1 MSEWEDE
8 RMGKRED
15 IKMIKEYEKAYKM
28 IQDAHHI
35 VVASHINP
43 DGDTLGSMLGLGI
56 ALKKTGKKITYFNKE
71 EALPKK
77 FDFLPSYTKIKSSL
91 PSSFDLLICVDAAS
105 FERIGI
111 DKASVPSMIAFDHHK
126 SNTKFA
132 DINIVDPTKVST
144 SLVVLDFL
152 QYFTYEITKECAIS
166 LYTALVEDSGFFKFD
181 RVKQETF
188 EKAAYLVKKGA
199 NPANISNMLTNR
211 NSLAKIRLMQ
221 RYLEALTL
229 KNNATVCLS
238 KITLNDFKQTGALRS
253 DSDSFVNIGLSLA
266 TVHLSIFMYEV
277 DREFIK
283 FSLRS
288 KDDSIDCS
296 QIALHYGGGGHKR
309 AAGFTAKIKD
319 TNDIIQDIILKIK
332 N

>member
-1 MSEWEDE
+1 
-8 RMGKRED
+8 
-15 IKMIKEYEKAYKM
+15 MIKEYKKAYDL
-28 IQDAHHI
+28 IQGAYHI

-71 EALPKK
+71 ETLPKK
-77 FDFLPSYTKIKSSL
+77 FDFLPSFTKIKSLL
-91 PSSFDLLICVDAAS
+91 PKNYDLFICVDAAS
-105 FERIGI
+105 FERMGV
-111 DKASVPSMIAFDHHK
+111 DTFSPHTMIAFDHHK
-126 SNTKFA
+126 SNTRFA

-152 QYFTYEITKECAIS
+152 EYFKYEITKECATS

-181 RVKQETF
+181 RVDGETF

-199 NPANISNMLTNR
+199 NPSNISNMLTNR
-211 NSLAKIRLMQ
+211 NSLAKLRLMQ
-221 RYLEALTL
+221 RYLDALSL
-229 KNNATVCLS
+229 KNNATVCIS
-238 KITLNDFKQTGALRS
+238 KIKLNDFRQTGASKS

-266 TVHLSIFMYEV
+266 TVHLSIFMYEI
-277 DREFIK
+277 DKEFIK

-296 QIALHYGGGGHKR
+296 KIALKYTGGGHKR

-319 TNDIIQDIILKIK
+319 TNDIIQEIIQTLKDQ
-332 N
+332 